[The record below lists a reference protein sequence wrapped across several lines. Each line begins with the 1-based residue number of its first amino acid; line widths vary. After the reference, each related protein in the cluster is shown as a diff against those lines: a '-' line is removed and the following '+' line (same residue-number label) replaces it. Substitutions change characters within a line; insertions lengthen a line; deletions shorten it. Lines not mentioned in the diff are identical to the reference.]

1 MSEEKSK
8 KPRTRRLLMVI
19 VPLIVFVAAA
29 IAYLFSGRYV
39 STDNAYVKADK
50 VMLAPEVAGAVLA
63 VHASDN
69 QLVQKGDLLLTI
81 DPAPY
86 RIALAKAEA
95 NLATVETE
103 IEQIRASYRQKQ
115 EELKIEQVEADYA
128 TKEYERQIKLGEE
141 ATPRSRIDAA
151 LRDRD
156 AAAVKVLQLQQEL
169 QVILAKLANNADI
182 ATADHPL
189 YRQALAMLDAARL
202 DLSRTELRAPVTGVV
217 GTMPRLGVYAPAG
230 TPMLSLVS
238 SEDVWIEANFKETEL
253 TDITPGQKVQISV
266 DTYPGYEWDGEV
278 QSISPATGSEFS
290 ILPAQNATG
299 NWVKVVQRIAV
310 RIRPIPKEGAPV
322 LRTGMSADIQ
332 VDTQRYPHLPFK
344 KVKGS

>member
-1 MSEEKSK
+1 MSENKPQKS
-8 KPRTRRLLMVI
+8 RTRRLLMVV
-19 VPLIVFVAAA
+19 VPAVVFVAAA
-29 IAYLFSGRYV
+29 IAYVFSGRYV

-50 VMLAPEVAGAVLA
+50 VMLAPEVAGAVLG
-63 VHASDN
+63 VHARDN

-86 RIALAKAEA
+86 RIAFARAEA

-103 IEQIRASYRQKQ
+103 IEEIRASYRQKQ

-128 TKEYERQIKLGEE
+128 TKEYDRQMKLGEE

-182 ATADHPL
+182 ATQDHPL

-202 DLSRTELRAPVTGVV
+202 DLSRTELHAPVTGVV

-266 DTYPGYEWDGEV
+266 DTYPGYEWEGEV
-278 QSISPATGSEFS
+278 ESISPATGSEFS

-310 RIRPIPKEGAPV
+310 RIRPLQKDGAPI
-322 LRTGMSADIQ
+322 LRTGMSADIH
-332 VDTQRYPHLPFK
+332 VDTRHYPHLSFM
-344 KVKGS
+344 KVKG